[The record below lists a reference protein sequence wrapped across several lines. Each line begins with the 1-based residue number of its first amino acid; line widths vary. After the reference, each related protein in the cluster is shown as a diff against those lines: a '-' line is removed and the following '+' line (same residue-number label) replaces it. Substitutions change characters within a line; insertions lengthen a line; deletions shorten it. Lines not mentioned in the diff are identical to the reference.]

1 MSVSQFR
8 FHDAPPFT
16 LLYLLAC
23 PSLSLTLQPGL
34 STEVLLAPVWWIK
47 SKSQINMSSVDRES
61 FQSSSHKY
69 TSLRREESSNQ
80 ENCGEEVP
88 ADVSASTRSTI
99 QSIMESWREVAGGS
113 RKPINP
119 LSHWFFK
126 WYKRLLVEE
135 SFVDPE
141 VEIMIKVYGKPL
153 KKIRYHRMFRIGL
166 LLLYIIL

>member
-1 MSVSQFR
+1 
-8 FHDAPPFT
+8 
-16 LLYLLAC
+16 
-23 PSLSLTLQPGL
+23 
-34 STEVLLAPVWWIK
+34 
-47 SKSQINMSSVDRES
+47 
-61 FQSSSHKY
+61 
-69 TSLRREESSNQ
+69 
-80 ENCGEEVP
+80 
-88 ADVSASTRSTI
+88 
-99 QSIMESWREVAGGS
+99 MESWREVAGGS

-166 LLLYIIL
+166 LLLFIIL